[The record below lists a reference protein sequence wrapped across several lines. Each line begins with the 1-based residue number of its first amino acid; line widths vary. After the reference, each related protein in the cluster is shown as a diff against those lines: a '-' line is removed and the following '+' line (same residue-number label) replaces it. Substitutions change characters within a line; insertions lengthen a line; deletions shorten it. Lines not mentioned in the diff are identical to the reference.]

1 MSAPRLHLDQRLA
14 AALGVSI
21 SGDRAHYLRNVLRL
35 REGAEVR
42 LFNAGDGEWLAQVAA
57 ARRHEVEL
65 RVARRLRA
73 PAEEA
78 GPLLAF
84 SPIRRNR
91 LDWLVEKA
99 VELGVSALAPVLT
112 ARTVVRPEASA
123 RLAAIA
129 TEAAEQCERLT
140 IPVVGEPVP
149 LASWLATRDQAHPLV
164 FADERA
170 EEGSLLHA
178 CRGRASV
185 DILIGPEGGFTE
197 EERGQ
202 VLQVPGIARISL
214 GPLILRAETAAL
226 VALAGWRLA
235 QER

>member
-1 MSAPRLHLDQRLA
+1 MSAPRLHFDQRLA
-14 AALGVSI
+14 AELSVNI

-42 LFNAGDGEWLAQVAA
+42 LFNAGDGEWLTQVAA

-65 RVARRLRA
+65 RVAHRVRA

-84 SPIRRNR
+84 APIRRNR

-140 IPVVGEPVP
+140 IPMVGDPVP
-149 LASWLATRDQAHPLV
+149 LASWLATRNQARPLV

-178 CRGRASV
+178 CRGRVSV

-197 EERGQ
+197 AERGQ
-202 VLQVPGIARISL
+202 VLQVPGVARISL

-226 VALAGWRLA
+226 AALAGWRLA